1 MNESHSSPPNPFQA
15 PQEPQTR
22 DSANAAPTRDRWTN
36 ALYVAS
42 GTMMLGSY
50 LSPDEV
56 IVQILS
62 VLSLAALVT
71 PFLIRRTR
79 RGPGDESALF

>member
-1 MNESHSSPPNPFQA
+1 
-15 PQEPQTR
+15 
-22 DSANAAPTRDRWTN
+22 
-36 ALYVAS
+36 
-42 GTMMLGSY
+42 MLGSY